1 MAAEALG
8 GSPFYVKPPFW
19 DLEKRRVSKLS
30 KVAPAKTVT
39 LG

>member
-8 GSPFYVKPPFW
+8 DKPPFW
-19 DLEKRRVSKLS
+19 DLKKSRVSELS